1 MGEKIY
7 NYAPV
12 LLLITGLGLWLGISC
27 IDKYIFNHSSSFAVI
42 FLISILILLS
52 TICGVIIKKL
62 YQQVHTDTL
71 TGLHNRKYFY
81 TKLAAIKTKES
92 FSLILID
99 LDDFKNVNDT
109 YGHLAGDQVLQQFA
123 EILHKNTRK
132 NDIIARWGGEEF
144 AIILPEAEL
153 QEAFKIADRIRTVV
167 EGYVFSYKEI
177 TCKITISIGIAS
189 AKEGIDLS
197 IEKFIKMADEALYRA
212 KEKKNTIVR
221 FKEDNFFF
229 S

>member
-1 MGEKIY
+1 MKDKIY

-12 LLLITGLGLWLGISC
+12 VLLITGLILLLGMFC
-27 IDKYIFNHSSSFAVI
+27 IDKYIFNHSFSWVRI
-42 FLISILILLS
+42 LLIIILILLC
-52 TICGVIIKKL
+52 TFCGVIIRNL
-62 YQQVHTDTL
+62 YLQVHTDTL

-81 TKLAAIKTKES
+81 TKLAEIKIKKF

-123 EILHKNTRK
+123 EILNKNTRK

-144 AIILPEAEL
+144 ALILPETGL

-167 EGYVFSYKEI
+167 EGYVFSCKKN
-177 TCKITISIGIAS
+177 TCKITISIGIA
-189 AKEGIDLS
+189 ATKEGTDLG
-197 IEKFIKMADEALYRA
+197 IEQFVKIADEALYRA
-212 KEKKNTIVR
+212 KEKKNSIVMV
-221 FKEDNFFF
+221 
-229 S
+229 

>member
-1 MGEKIY
+1 MEGKMKEKIY
-7 NYAPV
+7 KHAPM
-12 LLLITGLGLWLGISC
+12 LLLITGLILWLGALF
-27 IDKYIFNHSSSFAVI
+27 IDKYIFNYAQRLIWV
-42 FLISILILLS
+42 FLTLVLILMC
-52 TICGVIIKKL
+52 TISGDIIKKL

-81 TKLAAIKTKES
+81 TKLAEIKTKDP

-123 EILHKNTRK
+123 EILHNNTRK

-144 AIILPEAEL
+144 AVILPQADL
-153 QEAFKIADRIRTVV
+153 REAFKIGDRIRDVV
-167 EGYVFSYKEI
+167 EKHTFTYNEI

-189 AKEGIDLS
+189 AKEGADLGTEQFVK
-197 IEKFIKMADEALYRA
+197 IADEALYRA
-212 KEKKNTIVR
+212 KEKKNYIVTVT
-221 FKEDNFFF
+221 EG
-229 S
+229 